1 MNDKKTE
8 KSNESDDKILN
19 SFYVLTETLEKLED
33 FLFYAKKRLP
43 VERRRKLT
51 KSLFYE
57 ACVLSAIAD
66 YNAKG
71 EESSL
76 WKAIYELMNDG

>member
-1 MNDKKTE
+1 MNDKKME
-8 KSNESDDKILN
+8 KSNESDDRVMI
-19 SFYVLTETLEKLED
+19 SFYASSETLEKFED

-43 VERRRKLT
+43 MEKRRKLT

-57 ACVLSAIAD
+57 AGLLMALAD

-76 WKAIYELMNDG
+76 WKAICELMNDG

>member
-8 KSNESDDKILN
+8 KSNESDDKILI
-19 SFYVLTETLEKLED
+19 SFYVSTETLDKFED

-43 VERRRKLT
+43 VEKRRKLT

-57 ACVLSAIAD
+57 AGVLTAIAD

-76 WKAIYELMNDG
+76 WKAIYDLMNDG